1 MPDQPTP
8 KPLTAEEV
16 DDALTAEYAYTDK
29 TIQRLWKELLASR
42 AETAALRESLAAAE
56 KQRDEHFQAKLSERA
71 IRMVAEANEE
81 TFKQQRDALA
91 AELAEARKM
100 LDDIDRKAH
109 GFGIGSDNQRLHGIC
124 DILAA
129 RASAGKESTD
139 AR

>member
-8 KPLTAEEV
+8 KPLTEQDYEFILEQADRFPETYSSR
-16 DDALTAEYAYTDK
+16 LLYT
-29 TIQRLWKELLASR
+29 INS
-42 AETAALRESLAAAE
+42 LRESLAAAE
-56 KQRDEHFQAKLSERA
+56 KQRDE
-71 IRMVAEANEE
+71 
-81 TFKQQRDALA
+81 LA
-91 AELAEARKM
+91 AELAEAKRM

-129 RASAGKESTD
+129 RDSGKASEGGAD